1 MNAMMKKYKN
11 TTREDQQQR
20 IKQSKTKGCKDEQNR
35 GDPSCSWWI
44 SSFCKI
50 MYFVCTLYPWNCSG
64 GAISIFNSIHND
76 TAFQFDI
83 VVLETVLLVWYYFFI
98 LFRII
103 LHIFYC
109 HFVLNNAAFE
119 HCGFWNCS
127 NGVEFC
133 FILSNSAFDLTL
145 LLIVYYFICIQTIWI
160 WTN

>member
-1 MNAMMKKYKN
+1 MKTPPEKTNNKR
-11 TTREDQQQR
+11 T
-20 IKQSKTKGCKDEQNR
+20 KQSKTKGHKDEQDR
-35 GDPSCSWWI
+35 GDPSCSRWI

-50 MYFVCTLYPWNCSG
+50 IYFVCTLYPWNCSG
-64 GAISIFNSIHND
+64 GAISIFIFIHSD

-83 VVLETVLLVWYYFFI
+83 VLLETVLLVWYFFFI

-103 LHIFYC
+103 LDNFF

-160 WTN
+160 